1 MWTQLKRAL
10 KMQIKLS
17 DDRKREIIGHLQ
29 KFYQGEFDEP
39 LSEFRANLI
48 LELFMKSLCPA
59 VYNQAVQDTRAH
71 LQRVLDDLDGEVYV
85 NAEL

>member
-1 MWTQLKRAL
+1 
-10 KMQIKLS
+10 MQIKLS
-17 DDRKREIIGHLQ
+17 DDRKREVIDHLQ
-29 KFYQGEFDEP
+29 KFYQHEFDEP

-71 LQRVLDDLDGEVYV
+71 LQKVLDDLDGEIYV
-85 NAEL
+85 DAEL